1 MFDLNYYVQNKD
13 KRPRWND
20 DHILGL
26 APRPLPKTPLQAFQ
40 QYFTRGDALF
50 LPDNSDR
57 VLDALDPSAHDLSP
71 SSWAI
76 PFPLNWE
83 ALQLDDPTRVQCET
97 FILRKQKAEQ
107 ECKHHGQPVTTSPH
121 SIQAVT
127 TQSPTQHLYTAYPI
141 MYPLLPFP
149 SQPSLFLPQQSTTP
163 SGGSPPIATLAPA
176 PDMKLPSKSQS
187 DGRGEKLLEICY
199 QCNTLN
205 PDKATTEA
213 SFYLPID
220 YSASFA
226 LCKIEEG
233 MDADTVE
240 QMEKALRELR
250 ECMSRARTSK
260 KLYIINIKPV
270 PKAED
275 LGKRGKSRRS
285 NTLNDTILSNPAS
298 EKYTMLEKQW
308 ECHRC
313 RSYCWPHTHARG
325 KHLHLSNAMLSL
337 WAQQWTDHIPGVDLH
352 NPPAHHWF
360 DVAALRKQTKA
371 VNEKQH
377 QESKKR
383 SHDTSPPKTPTKSKK
398 VTSPPAKKVKVDVIP
413 AKQEPEKE
421 TIILSSDPIT
431 PVFLRRRSSKVGTDF
446 VDLSSSP
453 IPGPSKKK
461 DPVIFNLCSDSSA
474 DGFDIEYTKC

>member
-1 MFDLNYYVQNKD
+1 
-13 KRPRWND
+13 
-20 DHILGL
+20 
-26 APRPLPKTPLQAFQ
+26 
-40 QYFTRGDALF
+40 
-50 LPDNSDR
+50 
-57 VLDALDPSAHDLSP
+57 
-71 SSWAI
+71 
-76 PFPLNWE
+76 
-83 ALQLDDPTRVQCET
+83 
-97 FILRKQKAEQ
+97 
-107 ECKHHGQPVTTSPH
+107 
-121 SIQAVT
+121 
-127 TQSPTQHLYTAYPI
+127 

-149 SQPSLFLPQQSTTP
+149 SQLSLFLPQQSTTP
-163 SGGSPPIATLAPA
+163 SGGSPPIAMLAPA
-176 PDMKLPSKSQS
+176 PDMKLPSKSRS
-187 DGRGEKLLEICY
+187 DRRGEK
-199 QCNTLN
+199 
-205 PDKATTEA
+205 A

-220 YSASFA
+220 CSASFA

-233 MDADTVE
+233 MDANVTKHKIGYLPTFDG
-240 QMEKALRELR
+240 K
-250 ECMSRARTSK
+250 RTSK

-275 LGKRGKSRRS
+275 LGKHGKSRWS

-298 EKYTMLEKQW
+298 KKYTILEKQW

-325 KHLHLSNAMLSL
+325 KHLHLSNATLSL
-337 WAQQWTDHIPGVDLH
+337 WVQQWTDRIPGVDLH

-360 DVAALRKQTKA
+360 DVAALRKQTKV

-383 SHDTSPPKTPTKSKK
+383 SRNTSPPKTPTKSKK
-398 VTSPPAKKVKVDVIP
+398 VTSPPAKKVKVDMIP

-431 PVFLRRRSSKVGTDF
+431 PVFLCRRSSKVGTDF

-474 DGFDIEYTKC
+474 DDFDIEYTKC